1 MTTTATET
9 TELEEDIAIIVDMVR
24 PFHEFGEADFARELR
39 LLAAPT
45 LSALAEALLSN
56 VPIIATPQ

>member
-24 PFHEFGEADFARELR
+24 PFHESGEADFARELR

-56 VPIIATPQ
+56 VPIIVTPQ

>member
-24 PFHEFGEADFARELR
+24 PFHEFRRSGLR
-39 LLAAPT
+39 A
-45 LSALAEALLSN
+45 
-56 VPIIATPQ
+56 